1 MAACPRCGSALVG
14 GTVCEFCAQYG
25 GPQPS
30 GQSWQ
35 QPQWAPQAYQQQ
47 PQYAE
52 PQASQ
57 PAAQAYRPPVDTG
70 INLLE
75 LDWARTR
82 VMWAWLAVGAIGAL
96 SVAAYW
102 LITRHPDVIVQTLL
116 VLLLDPSKSGSSDEQ
131 TKLDILQ
138 LIVFFILSWV
148 PLTGWAVHYL
158 MSPPHDVMGALAQA
172 ADISPLMWQ
181 GLVYFALAVLIW
193 RRSMVA
199 LIGATLLFLVDSAI
213 YTYGVVRLFL
223 ELWALNQKFQAEF
236 DGYPTLLA
244 NNPYDPQHWPWG
256 VVIPV
261 VVRLAILWLLLMS
274 MGAMGVVRLHHQR
287 LKTARAEA
295 QALAA

>member
-14 GTVCEFCAQYG
+14 GSVCEFCAQYG
-25 GPQPS
+25 GPQPA

-35 QPQWAPQAYQQQ
+35 QPAYQPQ
-47 PQYAE
+47 PQYAQ
-52 PQASQ
+52 PQYAQ
-57 PAAQAYRPPVDTG
+57 PPAQGYRPPIDTG

-82 VMWAWLAVGAIGAL
+82 VMWAWLVVGGIGAL
-96 SVAAYW
+96 SIAAYW
-102 LITRHPDVIVQTLL
+102 LITRHPDVVLQTVL
-116 VLLLDPSKSGSSDEQ
+116 VLLLDPSKSSSDEQ
-131 TKLDILQ
+131 TKMDILQ

-148 PLTGWAVHYL
+148 PLAGWAVHFL
-158 MSPPHDVMGALAQA
+158 LTPQHDVMSALAQA

-199 LIGATLLFLVDSAI
+199 LIGAALLFLADSGI
-213 YTYGVVRLFL
+213 YTYGVARLFL
-223 ELWALNQKFQAEF
+223 ELWDLNQKFQAQF

-244 NNPYDPQHWPWG
+244 NNPYDLQHWPWG
-256 VVIPV
+256 LVIPV
-261 VVRLAILWLLLMS
+261 LVRLAILWLLLTSMS
-274 MGAMGVVRLHHQR
+274 AMGVVRLHHQR
-287 LKTARAEA
+287 LKAAKAEA